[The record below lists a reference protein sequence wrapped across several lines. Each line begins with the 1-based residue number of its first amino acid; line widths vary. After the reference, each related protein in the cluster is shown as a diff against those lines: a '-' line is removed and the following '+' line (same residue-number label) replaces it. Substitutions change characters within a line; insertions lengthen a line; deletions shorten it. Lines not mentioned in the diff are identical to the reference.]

1 MKKLLFTILLLFFG
15 GFLWAQES
23 STSDADPR
31 LLDFNANENRGQWYT
46 SLTVQV
52 SSSNATDEDQFIR
65 QLHSQDNGSF
75 EIGTQGGYFI
85 KDFFMVGVEFS
96 YNRQEKDEIYTAN
109 NIRTHLKSV
118 GQGYYIAPYIRNYIP
133 LSKNR
138 RFSIFNQTALQ
149 VGFGTSLKQTEA
161 NEETDKVK
169 TDRITLGIGI
179 QPGLAAF
186 ITDGFA
192 FEASVGLLG
201 LEMDHS
207 KSVKNYTEESQ
218 RTDFDL
224 DFKVNLLQI
233 KLAVAYYF

>member
-1 MKKLLFTILLLFFG
+1 MTKSIFSILLFLCG
-15 GFLWAQES
+15 GFLFAQENS
-23 STSDADPR
+23 GPDPR
-31 LLDFNANENRGQWYT
+31 LLDFNSNEQKGQWYT

-52 SSSNATDEDQFIR
+52 SSSNASEEDQFIR
-65 QLHSQDNGSF
+65 QLHAQDNGSF

-85 KDFFMVGVEFS
+85 RDFFMVGVEFS
-96 YNRQEKDEIYTAN
+96 YDRRQKNEIYTSN
-109 NIRTHLKSV
+109 NVRTHLKSV
-118 GQGYYIAPYIRNYIP
+118 SQGFYIAPFIRNYIP

-138 RFSIFNQTALQ
+138 RFSIFNQTSLQ
-149 VGFGTSLKQTEA
+149 VGFGTGLKQTEA
-161 NEETDKVK
+161 NDDIDKVK

-186 ITDGFA
+186 IVDNFA

-207 KSVKNYTEESQ
+207 QSVKNYTEESN

-224 DFKVNLLQI
+224 NFKVNLLQI